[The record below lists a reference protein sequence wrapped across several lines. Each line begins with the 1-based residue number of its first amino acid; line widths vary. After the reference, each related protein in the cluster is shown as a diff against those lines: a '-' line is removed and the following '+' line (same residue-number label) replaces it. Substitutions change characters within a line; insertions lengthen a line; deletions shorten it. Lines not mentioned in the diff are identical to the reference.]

1 MPLQKQKIPLAL
13 SSGMDTKSD
22 EFNATSFKLVENLK
36 YNKSPGLV
44 KRPGGTDLS
53 KSIIGVESSQS
64 NISSGT
70 RIIGST
76 NAVLLSDDKELY
88 HYASEQDQWKKI
100 SNDAN
105 NYINNSLKKCEY
117 SETNIFNNVNFVIS
131 SASDKTS
138 KYKISAALKSSNP
151 TSTYGPK
158 LLIKI
163 TSIDEGNLIYDKAIT
178 ISSIATDAKVAV
190 NVISETYA
198 LVIFN
203 ASDGGL
209 SYVLI
214 TMNAGYITISNI
226 TSLISSISSIAFDTI
241 VYNGIIY
248 MAYVDGYSIIHY
260 CKINQTGIIS
270 SASTGDMLSDTPY
283 FVNICKYANG
293 FRIFYFQGG
302 FDTPNHDLRHLGI
315 DTSLAVTY
323 SPTTILSAASGKS
336 ILSVAAISDNTN
348 TYVFYN
354 TANQTSLTGV
364 ITSSPDNGDTYTT
377 LYATT
382 ILDSNN
388 SVVTSQTD
396 ILTSGLI
403 QTKPYIL
410 ANNIYI
416 GVCKVYGQGYAT
428 QNSTFYLININPST
442 LYKNIVGVSKYL
454 NYVPSLGFN
463 SLKDPVVIGN
473 TLEYT
478 LNENLTI
485 GYSDYYSPT
494 ILYSDALQNV
504 YFASFNFDSKN
515 NSYATT
521 RFGTYIGGPVL
532 KLYDGA
538 TLSEASF
545 VDTPF
550 IYGVR
555 RVVGGTITGG
565 SYGFAVVAR
574 WTDNYGNVHRS
585 APVIKTFTLTASYA
599 YELLIGGVGI
609 TDKELVKASSTMGN
623 IAIEIYQTTLGGSVY
638 YLQSYITNIK
648 FSNIYTFVSDASIL
662 TDTEILYTNSGELE
676 NDIAPSSDVVADFK
690 NRIWSLGNN
699 KIKYSKEKE
708 EGYGVSF
715 SELLY
720 IDSISAT
727 GNIKSIAGM
736 DNSMVIFTENGIQ
749 IVSGEGPNSFGQ
761 GNGFTKPQPISSDIG
776 CTEPN
781 SVINTPEGIMFK
793 GKKGIYILNR
803 GLYVSYIGA
812 EVEFYNQY
820 PIISAKLV
828 QNKNEVRF
836 LLNNNQI
843 ICYDYLYKKWNVET
857 YAEAIDL
864 TVQNNDV
871 YLLKSNGTVTKQV
884 DTVFKDGSSYYSGKF
899 ETNWI
904 TVGSINVNGSAQTT
918 AQGFQR
924 LYTINILGKYKSA
937 HELKVSLAYNY
948 NDTVVD
954 YATIVPSGTGVY
966 QFEVKP
972 SIQKCESFKV
982 IVEDQNQSGTGESM
996 VVSHILLEVG
1006 IRGSAQKVVADSNR
1020 FPAT

>member
-53 KSIIGVESSQS
+53 NSIIGVESSQS

-76 NAVLLSDDKELY
+76 SAVLLSDDKELY

-105 NYINNSLKKCEY
+105 NYINSSLKKCEY

-131 SASDKTS
+131 AASDKTS
-138 KYKISAALKSSNP
+138 KYKISVALKSSNP
-151 TSTYGPK
+151 TSTHGPK

-178 ISSIATDAKVAV
+178 LSSIATDAKVAV

-203 ASDGGL
+203 TSGGGL

-214 TMNAGYITISNI
+214 TMNAGYITIGSI
-226 TSLISSISSIAFDTI
+226 TSLVSSAANLAFDTV
-241 VYNGIIY
+241 VYNDHVY
-248 MAYVDGYSIIHY
+248 MAYVNGTLAVYY
-260 CKINQTGIIS
+260 CKINQTGVVS
-270 SASTGDMLSDTPY
+270 SGNTVDVSADTPY

-302 FDTPNHDLRHLGI
+302 FDTPNHPVRHLGI
-315 DTSLAVTY
+315 DTSLASTY
-323 SPTTILSAASGKS
+323 SATTLVSATSGRS
-336 ILSVAAISDNTN
+336 TLGLAAVSDNTN
-348 TYVFYN
+348 TYIFYN
-354 TANQTSLTGV
+354 TANQTSLTGT

-382 ILDSNN
+382 LLDSDN

-428 QNSTFYLININPST
+428 QNSTFYLINVNPST
-442 LYKNIVGVSKYL
+442 LYKNIVGTSKYL
-454 NYVPSLGFN
+454 NFVPSFGFN
-463 SLKDPVVIGN
+463 TLRDPVVINN
-473 TLEYT
+473 TLSYT
-478 LNENLTI
+478 LNENLTV

-494 ILYSDALQNV
+494 NLYSDALQNV
-504 YFASFNFDSKN
+504 YLATFNFDTKN

-555 RVVGGTITGG
+555 RVSGGTITGG

-585 APVIKTFTLTASYA
+585 APIIKTFSLTASYA

-648 FSNIYTFVSDASIL
+648 FTNIYTFTSDASIL

-708 EGYGVSF
+708 EGYGISF

-761 GNGFTKPQPISSDIG
+761 GNGFTKPQPISSDVG

-812 EVEFYNQY
+812 EVENYNQY
-820 PIISAKLV
+820 EIISAKLI

-843 ICYDYLYKKWNVET
+843 ICFDYLYKKWNVET
-857 YAEAIDL
+857 YVEVIDF

-871 YLLKSNGTVTKQV
+871 YLLKSNGTVNKQI
-884 DTVFKDGSSYYSGKF
+884 DTIFKDGSSYYSGKF
-899 ETNWI
+899 ETSWI

-924 LYTINILGKYKSA
+924 LYTLNILGKYKSA

-954 YATIVPSGTGVY
+954 YATIIPSGTGVY